1 MMNEASGLLEKLIEY
16 GKSDFYPFHM
26 PGHKRQSGE
35 KFAADFPNPFSID
48 ITEIDG
54 FDNLH
59 HPEGILKESMEWASG
74 IYGSHRTY
82 YLVNGSSCGIL
93 SAISGTVS
101 NGGTILMSRICH
113 KSAYH
118 GVFLNRLKA
127 EYIYPQIIPEFG
139 LQGGLLPEKVEEM
152 LIKHREIE
160 AVLVVSPT
168 YDGIVSDIEAIAKV
182 VHGFQLPLI
191 VDEAHGAHF
200 PYGKKAGFPVSALE
214 LGADVVIQSL
224 HKTLPSFT
232 QTALMHV
239 RERYVDLERLERYV
253 HMYQTSSP
261 SYVFMAG
268 IENCIRYMSGE
279 GSDQMMMFYNR
290 LERARKRLS
299 GMGQLRLLTEE
310 ITGHFGVYDMDKSK
324 IIISSRGTGMSGA
337 QLDDRLRKEYHLEME
352 MCGSDYVTAIT
363 TLADTEEGLERLC
376 RALLEIDAELD
387 AKRQNKGKES
397 LLPAI
402 DEILERRLSIDPA
415 IDEISESRSP
425 INPAIDDIPESRMT
439 IAQAMDA
446 PKYQV
451 PISGAEGLVSAEFI
465 YVYPPGIPIV
475 APGEVLRKADIDLIM
490 KYRALGL
497 PIQGM
502 EDKNAEIL
510 YVVDERK

>member
-1 MMNEASGLLEKLIEY
+1 MNEAPRLLEKLMEY

-35 KFAADFPNPFSID
+35 KFAEGFPNPFSID
-48 ITEIDG
+48 ITEIEG

-59 HPEGILKESMEWASG
+59 HPDGILKESMEWASE
-74 IYGSHRTY
+74 IYGSDRTY

-93 SAISGTVS
+93 SAVSGTVS
-101 NGGTILMSRICH
+101 NGGTILMSRNCH

-127 EYIYPQIIPEFG
+127 EYIYPQVIPEFG
-139 LQGGLLPEKVEEM
+139 LQGGLLPEMVEEM

-168 YDGIVSDIEAIAKV
+168 YDGIVSDIETIAGI
-182 VHGFQLPLI
+182 VHRFHLPLI

-200 PYGKKAGFPVSALE
+200 PYGGKAGFPASALE
-214 LGADVVIQSL
+214 LGADVIIQSI

-239 RERYVDLERLERYV
+239 RKGYVDLERLDRYV

-268 IENCIRYMSGE
+268 IENCIHYMSRE
-279 GSDQMMMFYNR
+279 GRDRMVMFNDR
-290 LERARKRLS
+290 LERVRKKLS
-299 GMGQLRLLTEE
+299 GMKRLQILTGE
-310 ITGHFGVYDMDKSK
+310 IVGKFGVYDMDTSK
-324 IIISSRGTGMSGA
+324 IVISSRGTEMSGA
-337 QLDDRLRKEYHLEME
+337 ELDDRLRKEYHLEME

-363 TLADTEEGLERLC
+363 TLADTEEGLDRLC
-376 RALLEIDAELD
+376 GALLEIDAALN
-387 AKRQNKGKES
+387 AKGQDKGKES
-397 LLPAI
+397 SFPAI
-402 DEILERRLSIDPA
+402 EGILESRL
-415 IDEISESRSP
+415 
-425 INPAIDDIPESRMT
+425 T

-446 PKYQV
+446 PRYKI
-451 PISGAEGLVSAEFI
+451 PIPDAEGLVSAEFI

-475 APGEVLRKADIDLIM
+475 APGEVLRKSDVDLIM
-490 KYRALGL
+490 KYRELGL
-497 PIQGM
+497 PVQGM
-502 EDKNAEIL
+502 EDKSAEIL

>member
-1 MMNEASGLLEKLIEY
+1 MKEIPGLLEKLIEY
-16 GKSDFYPFHM
+16 GNSDFYPFHM
-26 PGHKRQSGE
+26 PGHKRQISE

-74 IYGSHRTY
+74 IYGSDRTY

-101 NGGTILMSRICH
+101 NGGTILMSRNCH

-118 GVFLNRLKA
+118 GVFLNQLKS

-139 LQGGLLPEKVEEM
+139 LQGGLLPENIEEL
-152 LIKHREIE
+152 LIKNPKIQ

-168 YDGIVSDIEAIAKV
+168 YEGIVSDIGAIAKV
-182 VHGFQLPLI
+182 VHRFHLPLI

-200 PYGKKAGFPVSALE
+200 PYGRGSGFPASALE
-214 LGADVVIQSL
+214 KGADVVIQSL

-239 RERYVDLERLERYV
+239 KEGYVDVEKLDRYV

-268 IENCIRYMSGE
+268 IENCIRYMSEE
-279 GSDQMMMFYNR
+279 GKPQMELFQTR
-290 LERARKRLS
+290 LEKVRSRLASMKRL
-299 GMGQLRLLTEE
+299 QLLT
-310 ITGHFGVYDMDKSK
+310 GDVSGRFGVYDIDKSK
-324 IIISSRGTGMSGA
+324 IIISSKGTGVSGTE
-337 QLDDRLRKEYHLEME
+337 LDGRLRKKYHLEME
-352 MCGSDYVTAIT
+352 LCGSDYVTAIT
-363 TLADTEEGLERLC
+363 TLADTQEGLNRLC
-376 RALLEIDAELD
+376 SALLEIDGQLDEKLMKDNELSG
-387 AKRQNKGKES
+387 KWMKGAR
-397 LLPAI
+397 LPV
-402 DEILERRLSIDPA
+402 LSA
-415 IDEISESRSP
+415 ASEQ
-425 INPAIDDIPESRMT
+425 RMT

-446 PKYQV
+446 SRRKVSIPE
-451 PISGAEGLVSAEFI
+451 SEGMVSAEFV

-475 APGEVLRKADIDLIM
+475 APGEVLKREDVELIM
-490 KYRALGL
+490 KYKEFGL
-497 PIQGM
+497 PVQGM
-502 EDKNAEIL
+502 EDRNGERL
-510 YVVDERK
+510 YVVDENKAEKQSGSII

>member
-1 MMNEASGLLEKLIEY
+1 MMNEMSGLLEKLMEY

-26 PGHKRQSGE
+26 PGHKRQSRE
-35 KFAADFPNPFSID
+35 KFAEDFPNPFSID

-59 HPEGILKESMEWASG
+59 HPEGILKESMEWASE

-101 NGGTILMSRICH
+101 NGGTILMSRNCH

-127 EYIYPQIIPEFG
+127 EYIYPQIILEFG

-152 LIKHREIE
+152 LIKHPEIQ

-168 YDGIVSDIEAIAKV
+168 YDGIVSDIEAIAEIA
-182 VHGFQLPLI
+182 HGFHLPLI

-239 RERYVDLERLERYV
+239 REGYADLERLERYV

-261 SYVFMAG
+261 SYIFMAG

-279 GSDQMMMFYNR
+279 GSDQMEMFYNR
-290 LERARKRLS
+290 LERIRKMLS

-337 QLDDRLRKEYHLEME
+337 QLDDRLRKEYHLELE
-352 MCGSDYVTAIT
+352 MCGPDYVTAIT
-363 TLADTEEGLERLC
+363 TLADTEEGLKRLC
-376 RALLEIDAELD
+376 KALLAIDAELG
-387 AKRQNKGKES
+387 AKRPNRGKES
-397 LLPAI
+397 LFSASDGLSESQVPVTPAI
-402 DEILERRLSIDPA
+402 DEV
-415 IDEISESRSP
+415 SESRL
-425 INPAIDDIPESRMT
+425 T

-446 PKYQV
+446 PRYQV
-451 PISGAEGLVSAEFI
+451 PISDAEGLVSAEFI

-475 APGEVLRKADIDLIM
+475 APGEVLRKANIDLIV
-490 KYRALGL
+490 KYRELGL